1 MNVLDRVWVLAKEGC
16 VIYYMGASARDVWNK
31 VMDDEVMGT
40 GVTKEDLKRQGYRAV
55 QVALVEE

>member
-1 MNVLDRVWVLAKEGC
+1 M
-16 VIYYMGASARDVWNK
+16 IYCMGASARDVWNK